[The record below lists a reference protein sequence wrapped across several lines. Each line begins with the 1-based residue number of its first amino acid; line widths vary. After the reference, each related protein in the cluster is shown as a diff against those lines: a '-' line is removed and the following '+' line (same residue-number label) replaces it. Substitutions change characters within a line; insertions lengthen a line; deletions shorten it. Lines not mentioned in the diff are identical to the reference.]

1 LARALQALSDP
12 YYQSTCL
19 SVCPHLWS
27 QISEIK
33 RDSCPTGS
41 L

>member
-1 LARALQALSDP
+1 LPGMTLIIAKTQLAARALQALSDP

-19 SVCPHLWS
+19 SVYVCL
-27 QISEIK
+27 
-33 RDSCPTGS
+33 S